1 MPISEFDIIAR
12 YFTPAS
18 VGRDD
23 VLVGVGDDGAV
34 LQVPAG
40 SVLVVSTD
48 TLVRDVHFSE
58 DDPPED
64 IGYKALAVNLSDLAA
79 MAAQPS
85 WASLALTLPS
95 ADEGWI
101 ADFARGF
108 FDLAEAH
115 GVALVG
121 GDLTRGPLT
130 ITVGVY
136 GFAPT
141 GLSLRRS
148 GARPGDEIFVTG
160 TLGDAA
166 LCLAGLP
173 SPHRAYLEK
182 RLRRPTPRV
191 AEGLTVRGLASGGID
206 ISDGLAAD
214 LGHLLTQS
222 GCGATVYLERLPLS
236 PALRAVDDP
245 DRRRALAVAGGDDYE
260 LCFTVPPPQRP
271 MLESRWRG
279 APMTC
284 IGRIEAGPGLRWICA
299 DGSTYHPP
307 REGYRHF

>member
-1 MPISEFDIIAR
+1 
-12 YFTPAS
+12 
-18 VGRDD
+18 
-23 VLVGVGDDGAV
+23 
-34 LQVPAG
+34 
-40 SVLVVSTD
+40 
-48 TLVRDVHFSE
+48 RDVHFS
-58 DDPPED
+58 DDYSPGD

-79 MAAQPS
+79 MAAQPA
-85 WASLALTLPS
+85 WATLALTLPR

-130 ITVGVY
+130 ITVCVY

-141 GLSLRRS
+141 GLSLRRN
-148 GARPGDEIFVTG
+148 GACPGDEIFVTG

-166 LCLAGLP
+166 LCLADLP
-173 SPHRAYLEK
+173 SPHRAYLER

-191 AEGLTVRGLASGGID
+191 AEGLSLRGLASAGID
-206 ISDGLAAD
+206 LSDGLAAD
-214 LGHLLTQS
+214 LGHLLIQS

-236 PALRAVDDP
+236 PALRILDDSG
-245 DRRRALAVAGGDDYE
+245 RRRALAVAGGDDYE
-260 LCFTVPPPQRP
+260 LCFTVPPSLRP

-279 APMTC
+279 APMTP
-284 IGRIEAGPGLRWICA
+284 IGRIEARPGLRWICP
-299 DGSTYHPP
+299 DGSAYHPP

>member
-34 LQVPAG
+34 LEVPAG
-40 SVLVVSTD
+40 LVLVVSTD
-48 TLVRDVHFSE
+48 TLVRDVHFS
-58 DDPPED
+58 DDYSPGD

-79 MAAQPS
+79 MAAQPA
-85 WASLALTLPS
+85 WATLALTLPR

-115 GVALVG
+115 GMALVG

-130 ITVGVY
+130 ITVCVY

-148 GARPGDEIFVTG
+148 GACPGDEIFVTG

-166 LCLAGLP
+166 LCLADLP
-173 SPHRAYLEK
+173 SPHRAYLET

-191 AEGLTVRGLASGGID
+191 AEGLSLRGLASAGID
-206 ISDGLAAD
+206 LSDGLAAD
-214 LGHLLTQS
+214 LGHLLIQS

-245 DRRRALAVAGGDDYE
+245 DRRRALALAGGDDYE
-260 LCFTVPPPQRP
+260 LCFTVPPSLRP
-271 MLESRWRG
+271 MLESQWRG
-279 APMTC
+279 APMTS
-284 IGRIEAGPGLRWICA
+284 IGRIEARPGLRWICA
-299 DGSTYHPP
+299 DGSAYHPP

>member
-34 LQVPAG
+34 LEVPAG
-40 SVLVVSTD
+40 LVLVVSTD
-48 TLVRDVHFSE
+48 TLVRDVHFS
-58 DDPPED
+58 DDYSPGD

-79 MAAQPS
+79 MAAQPA
-85 WASLALTLPS
+85 WATLALTLPR

-130 ITVGVY
+130 ITVCVY

-148 GARPGDEIFVTG
+148 GACPGDEIFVTG

-166 LCLAGLP
+166 LCLADLP
-173 SPHRAYLEK
+173 SPHRAYLET

-191 AEGLTVRGLASGGID
+191 AEGLSLRGLASAGID
-206 ISDGLAAD
+206 LSDGLAAD
-214 LGHLLTQS
+214 LGHLLIQS

-245 DRRRALAVAGGDDYE
+245 DRRRALALAGGDDYE
-260 LCFTVPPPQRP
+260 LCFTVPPEKRP

-279 APMTC
+279 APMTS
-284 IGRIEAGPGLRWICA
+284 IGRIEARPGLRWISA
-299 DGSTYHPP
+299 DGSAYHPP

>member
-40 SVLVVSTD
+40 SALVVSTD
-48 TLVRDVHFSE
+48 TLVQDVHFSD
-58 DDPPED
+58 DDPPGD

-79 MAAQPS
+79 MAAQPA
-85 WASLALTLPS
+85 WASLALTLPR

-115 GVALVG
+115 AAALVG

-130 ITVGVY
+130 VTVGVY
-136 GFAPT
+136 GFVPA

-166 LCLAGLP
+166 LALAGLP
-173 SPHRAYLEK
+173 SPHRAYLET

-191 AEGLTVRGLASGGID
+191 AEGLSVRGLASSGID

-214 LGHLLTQS
+214 LDHLLTQS

-236 PALRAVDDP
+236 PALRALDDP
-245 DRRRALAVAGGDDYE
+245 DRRRALALAGGDDYE
-260 LCFTVPPPQRP
+260 LCFTVPPQQRP

-279 APMTC
+279 APMTS
-284 IGRIEAGPGLRWICA
+284 IGRIEASPGLRWICA
-299 DGSTYHPP
+299 DGSAYHPP

>member
-40 SVLVVSTD
+40 SALVVSTD
-48 TLVRDVHFSE
+48 TLVRDVHFS
-58 DDPPED
+58 DDYSPED

-79 MAAQPS
+79 MAAQPA
-85 WASLALTLPS
+85 WASLALTLPR

-108 FDLAEAH
+108 FDVAEAH

-173 SPHRAYLEK
+173 SPHRAYLET

-191 AEGLTVRGLASGGID
+191 AEGLSVRGLASGGID

-222 GCGATVYLERLPLS
+222 GCGATVYLDRLPLS
-236 PALRAVDDP
+236 PALRALDDP
-245 DRRRALAVAGGDDYE
+245 DRRRALALAGGDDYE
-260 LCFTVPPPQRP
+260 LCFTVPPQQRP
-271 MLESRWRG
+271 VLESRWRG
-279 APMTC
+279 APITC
-284 IGRIEAGPGLRWICA
+284 IGRIESSPGLRWISA
-299 DGSTYHPP
+299 DGSAYHPP

>member
-1 MPISEFDIIAR
+1 M
-12 YFTPAS
+12 
-18 VGRDD
+18 
-23 VLVGVGDDGAV
+23 LVGVGDDGAV

-40 SVLVVSTD
+40 SALVVSTD
-48 TLVRDVHFSE
+48 TLVRDVHFS
-58 DDPPED
+58 DDYSPED

-79 MAAQPS
+79 MAAQPA
-85 WASLALTLPS
+85 WASLALTLPR

-141 GLSLRRS
+141 GLSLRRN

-166 LCLAGLP
+166 LALGGLP
-173 SPHRAYLEK
+173 SPHRAYLET

-191 AEGLTVRGLASGGID
+191 AEGLSLRALASSGID

-214 LGHLLTQS
+214 LAHLLTQS

-236 PALRAVDDP
+236 PALRALDDP
-245 DRRRALAVAGGDDYE
+245 DRRRALALAGGDDYE
-260 LCFTVPPPQRP
+260 LCFTVPPQQRA

-279 APMTC
+279 APMTS
-284 IGRIEAGPGLRWICA
+284 IGRIEASPGLRWICA
-299 DGSTYHPP
+299 DGSAYHPP